1 MQNVQTPKINIGTL
15 LRDGLTL
22 WRVHSINTHS
32 VTLASRG
39 ITDAW
44 EMEASFN
51 YVENLEIVEN
61 V

>member
-1 MQNVQTPKINIGTL
+1 MQNVQTPKISIGTV

-32 VTLASRG
+32 VTLASCEGER
-39 ITDAW
+39 